1 MGHDGFEED
10 VDELV
15 QDDGLRYN
23 RASDVLDVVRVGKER
38 VGMTTHH
45 RNSEIANEADLWPIA
60 DVVGTK
66 LDFPVEALEPVG
78 RFKAKLP
85 LSSLQTRSDRSA
97 SKLILVTAMTPTPAG
112 EGKTTTSIGLVDGLA
127 TIGKRAIAAL
137 REPSLGPCFGMK
149 GGACGGGYAQV
160 VPMSD
165 INLHF
170 TGDFHAVTAAHNLLA
185 AMVENHLSWG
195 RVPEIDARRIT
206 WGRVLDVNDRS
217 LRAVVTGLGGRANGF
232 ARESRFDITAASEV
246 MAIVCLAS
254 DLQDLRRRLGNITV
268 GRTAKQDLVFARDV
282 KADGAMTAL
291 LKDALN
297 PNVVQ
302 TLEHNPALVHGGPF
316 GNIAHGCNSVAATK
330 AALTLADYVV
340 TEAGF
345 GADLGAE
352 KFFNIVCRKAGF
364 TPDCAVVVATVKA
377 LKLHGGADLTN
388 LETERLDYLKQGLP
402 NLVRHLDNMKQFGVP
417 AVVAVNRFTSDTKAE
432 LDLIHDRCSELGV
445 RVVTAEHYDKGGDG
459 AAALAETVVSVVEQ
473 EAATFRVLYPDAA
486 PLAEKVRTI
495 SRQIYGAEDVEFP
508 MSVLKQFEELEAS
521 GYGRFPVCMAKTQY
535 SFSADPDKKGAP
547 SGFSIP
553 VREIRPSLGAE
564 FIVVLAGDVMT
575 MPGLPRVPAAE
586 AVGVDASGNIEGLF

>member
-1 MGHDGFEED
+1 M
-10 VDELV
+10 DELV
-15 QDDGLRYN
+15 QHDGLGYN
-23 RASDVLDVVRVGKER
+23 SASDVLNVARVGKER
-38 VGMTTHH
+38 IGMTTHN
-45 RNSEIANEADLWPIA
+45 RNSEIAGEAELWPIA
-60 DVVGTK
+60 DVVETK
-66 LDFPVEALEPVG
+66 LEFPVEALEPFG
-78 RFKAKLP
+78 RYKAKLP
-85 LSSLQTRSDRSA
+85 LTSFKTRSDRSA

-127 TIGKRAIAAL
+127 KIGKRAIAAL

-170 TGDFHAVTAAHNLLA
+170 TGDFHAVTSAHNLLA
-185 AMVENHLSWG
+185 AMVENHLVWG
-195 RVPEIDARRIT
+195 HAPEIDARRIT

-217 LRAVVTGLGGRANGF
+217 LRTVVTGLGGKANGF

-246 MAIVCLAS
+246 MAILCLAS
-254 DLQDLRRRLGNITV
+254 DLQDLHRRLGNIKV
-268 GRTAKQDLVFARDV
+268 GRTAKKEMVFARDV
-282 KADGAMTAL
+282 KTDGAMTAL
-291 LKDALN
+291 LKEALN

-316 GNIAHGCNSVAATK
+316 GNIAHGCNSVVATK

-364 TPDCAVVVATVKA
+364 KPDCAVVVATVKA
-377 LKLHGGADLTN
+377 LKLHGGADLKD
-388 LETERLDYLKQGLP
+388 LETENLDCLKQGLL
-402 NLVRHLDNMKQFGVP
+402 NLVRHVDNIKKFGVP

-432 LDLIHDRCSELGV
+432 LDLFHDRCAERGIH
-445 RVVTAEHYDKGGDG
+445 VVLAEQYEKGGDG
-459 AAALAETVVSVVEQ
+459 AVALAETVVRVVEQ
-473 EAATFRVLYPDAA
+473 EAATFRVLYPDATS
-486 PLAEKVRTI
+486 LAEKVRTI
-495 SRQIYGAEDVEFP
+495 SREIYGAEDVEFP
-508 MSVLKQFEELEAS
+508 KPVLKGFEELEEN
-521 GYGRFPVCMAKTQY
+521 GYGHFPICMAKTQY
-535 SFSADPDKKGAP
+535 SFSTDPNKKGAP
-547 SGFSIP
+547 TGFSIP
-553 VREIRPSLGAE
+553 VREIRLSLGAE

>member
-15 QDDGLRYN
+15 QHDGLGYN
-23 RASDVLDVVRVGKER
+23 SASDVLNVARVGKER
-38 VGMTTHH
+38 IGMTTHN
-45 RNSEIANEADLWPIA
+45 RNSEIAGEAELWPIA
-60 DVVGTK
+60 DVVETK
-66 LDFPVEALEPVG
+66 LEFPVEALEPFG
-78 RFKAKLP
+78 RYKAKLP
-85 LSSLQTRSDRSA
+85 LTSFEARSDRSG
-97 SKLILVTAMTPTPAG
+97 KLILVTAMTPTPAG

-127 TIGKRAIAAL
+127 KIGKRAIAAL

-170 TGDFHAVTAAHNLLA
+170 TGDFHAVTSAHNLLA
-185 AMVENHLSWG
+185 AMVENHLVWG
-195 RVPEIDARRIT
+195 HAPEIDARRIT

-217 LRAVVTGLGGRANGF
+217 LRTVVTGLGGKANGF

-246 MAIVCLAS
+246 MAILCLAS
-254 DLQDLRRRLGNITV
+254 DLQDLHRRLGNIKV
-268 GRTAKQDLVFARDV
+268 GRTAKKEMVFARDV

-291 LKDALN
+291 LKEALN

-316 GNIAHGCNSVAATK
+316 GNIAHGCNSVVATK

-364 TPDCAVVVATVKA
+364 KPDCAVVVATVKA
-377 LKLHGGADLTN
+377 LKLHGGADLKD
-388 LETERLDYLKQGLP
+388 LETENLDCLKQGLL
-402 NLVRHLDNMKQFGVP
+402 NLVRHVDNIKKFGVP

-432 LDLIHDRCSELGV
+432 LGLFHDRCAERGIH
-445 RVVTAEHYDKGGDG
+445 VVLAEQYEKGGDG
-459 AAALAETVVSVVEQ
+459 AVALAETVVRVVEQ
-473 EAATFRVLYPDAA
+473 EAATFRVLYPDATS
-486 PLAEKVRTI
+486 LAEKVRTI
-495 SRQIYGAEDVEFP
+495 SREIYGAGDVEFP
-508 MSVLKQFEELEAS
+508 KPVLKGFEELEEN
-521 GYGRFPVCMAKTQY
+521 GYGHFPICMAKTQY
-535 SFSADPDKKGAP
+535 SFSTDPNKKGAP

-553 VREIRPSLGAE
+553 VREIRLSLGAE

>member
-15 QDDGLRYN
+15 QHDGLGYN
-23 RASDVLDVVRVGKER
+23 SAYDVLDVARVGKER
-38 VGMTTHH
+38 IGMTTHN
-45 RNSEIANEADLWPIA
+45 RNSEIAGGAELWPIA
-60 DVVGTK
+60 DVVETK
-66 LDFPVEALEPVG
+66 LEFPVEALEPFG
-78 RFKAKLP
+78 RYKAKLP
-85 LSSLQTRSDRSA
+85 LTSFKTRSDRSA

-127 TIGKRAIAAL
+127 KIGKRAIAAL

-170 TGDFHAVTAAHNLLA
+170 TGDFHAVTSAHNLLA
-185 AMVENHLSWG
+185 AMVENHLVWG
-195 RVPEIDARRIT
+195 HAPEIDARRIT

-217 LRAVVTGLGGRANGF
+217 LRTVVTGLGGKANGF

-246 MAIVCLAS
+246 MAILCLAS
-254 DLQDLRRRLGNITV
+254 DLQDLHRRLGNIKV
-268 GRTAKQDLVFARDV
+268 GRTAKKEMVFARDV

-291 LKDALN
+291 LKEALN

-316 GNIAHGCNSVAATK
+316 GNIAHGCNSVVATK

-364 TPDCAVVVATVKA
+364 KPDCAVVVATVKA
-377 LKLHGGADLTN
+377 LKLHGGAYLKN
-388 LETERLDYLKQGLP
+388 LETENLDCLKQGLP
-402 NLVRHLDNMKQFGVP
+402 NLVRHVDNIKKFGVP

-432 LDLIHDRCSELGV
+432 LDLLHDLCAERGIH
-445 RVVTAEHYDKGGDG
+445 VVLAEQYEKGGDG
-459 AAALAETVVSVVEQ
+459 AVALAEAVVRVVEQ
-473 EAATFRVLYPDAA
+473 EAATFRVLYPDATS
-486 PLAEKVRTI
+486 LAEKVRTI
-495 SRQIYGAEDVEFP
+495 SREIYGAEDVEFP
-508 MSVLKQFEELEAS
+508 KPVLKRFEELAEN
-521 GYGRFPVCMAKTQY
+521 GYGHFPICMAKTQY
-535 SFSADPDKKGAP
+535 SFSADPNKKGAP

-553 VREIRPSLGAE
+553 VREIRLSLGAE

>member
-15 QDDGLRYN
+15 QHDGLGYN
-23 RASDVLDVVRVGKER
+23 SAYDVLNVARVGKER
-38 VGMTTHH
+38 IGMTTHN
-45 RNSEIANEADLWPIA
+45 RNSEIAGEAELWPIA
-60 DVVGTK
+60 DVVETK
-66 LDFPVEALEPVG
+66 LEFPVEALEPFG
-78 RFKAKLP
+78 RYKAKLP
-85 LSSLQTRSDRSA
+85 LTSFKTRSDRSA

-127 TIGKRAIAAL
+127 KIGKRAIAAL

-170 TGDFHAVTAAHNLLA
+170 TGDFHAVTSAHNLLA
-185 AMVENHLSWG
+185 AMVENHLVWG
-195 RVPEIDARRIT
+195 HAPEIDARRIT

-217 LRAVVTGLGGRANGF
+217 LRTVVTGLGGKANGF

-246 MAIVCLAS
+246 MAILCLAS
-254 DLQDLRRRLGNITV
+254 DLQDLHRRLGNIKV
-268 GRTAKQDLVFARDV
+268 GRTAKKEMVFARDV

-291 LKDALN
+291 LKEALN

-316 GNIAHGCNSVAATK
+316 GNIAHGCNSVVATK

-364 TPDCAVVVATVKA
+364 KPDCAVVVATVKA
-377 LKLHGGADLTN
+377 LKLHGGADLKD
-388 LETERLDYLKQGLP
+388 LETENLDCLKQGLL
-402 NLVRHLDNMKQFGVP
+402 NLVRHVDNIKKFGVP

-432 LDLIHDRCSELGV
+432 LGLFHDRC
-445 RVVTAEHYDKGGDG
+445 AERGIHMVLAEQYEKGGDG
-459 AAALAETVVSVVEQ
+459 AVALAETVVRVVEQ
-473 EAATFRVLYPDAA
+473 EAATFRVLYPDATS
-486 PLAEKVRTI
+486 LAEKVRTI
-495 SRQIYGAEDVEFP
+495 SREIYGAEDVEFP
-508 MSVLKQFEELEAS
+508 KPVLKGFEELEEN
-521 GYGRFPVCMAKTQY
+521 GYGHFPICMAKTQY
-535 SFSADPDKKGAP
+535 SFSTDPNKKGAP

-553 VREIRPSLGAE
+553 VREIRLSLGAE